1 MLHPTPIHPRRI
13 AALYEHRVEREL
25 SCADDEADAMEAER
39 QFGAEKA
46 VEELIAAA
54 RRTAHA
60 LENEPAETRA
70 RLFIARFCGSIQ
82 PGFLDLAKEIAAAAG
97 MPHLYADEV

>member
-1 MLHPTPIHPRRI
+1 MLPNPITPRRI

-25 SCADDEADAMEAER
+25 ARADAEADAIEAER
-39 QFGAEKA
+39 QFGADKA

-54 RRTAHA
+54 RRTAKA
-60 LENEPAETRA
+60 LENEPAEKRA
-70 RLFIARFCGSIQ
+70 RLFVARFCGSIQ

-97 MPHLYADEV
+97 MAHLYADGE

>member
-1 MLHPTPIHPRRI
+1 MLPNPITPRRI
-13 AALYEHRVEREL
+13 AALYEHRAEREL
-25 SCADDEADAMEAER
+25 LRDEAEADAIEAER
-39 QFGAEKA
+39 QFGADKA

-54 RRTAHA
+54 RRTAKA

-70 RLFIARFCGSIQ
+70 RLFVARFCGSIQ

-97 MPHLYADEV
+97 MAHLYADGE